1 MAPRKNK
8 EAASWEVDADK
19 PKPDGETRT
28 RRSYCVKELVTQP
41 APGIDTVHDVM
52 LYAAKTHG
60 SKKAFASR
68 EVIKTITEEKEVTKR
83 SGGKEHKELKK
94 WNYFKLSPYDW
105 MTYEEAL
112 VRVKEIGAGLRE
124 YSVEDTRTE
133 NKFFSIYG
141 QTSRNWMLV
150 AQACAFNAV
159 PISTAYDSLGP
170 EGLKH
175 ALNETEVRGMFTN
188 ADLLGTLVKVIKET
202 QTVSLI
208 VYDGKADEKVLQEIK
223 QVREGLRV
231 VTLDE
236 VIEAGKKKPVEAI
249 PAKRE
254 DIYCCMYTS
263 GSTGTPKGV
272 LLSHGNVVA
281 AIASVWTL
289 LYELLT
295 AKDSY
300 LAFLPLAHILEFVVE
315 NSFVF
320 AGLPIGYGRVKTL
333 TDASVRE
340 CKGDIAEFKPTIM
353 VGVPA
358 VWELIRKGILTK
370 VDQAGALKKSIFN
383 FALKAKTAANQYS
396 IPMIGGLTDKIVFDA
411 IRAQTGG
418 RLKILFNGG
427 GAVSKSTQQF
437 LCTALVVMIQGY
449 GLTESTAMAAILN
462 PAWMQF
468 GAVGGPVPA
477 AEVKLVDA
485 PEAGYFSTNT
495 LPQGEILIRGPAIF
509 QGYYKRPDLDK
520 EAFTEDGWFRTGDI
534 GQWNKDGTL
543 SIIDR
548 LKNLVKLSGGEYIA
562 IEYLE
567 SIYKSCPLVANGAI
581 IANGGHNQP
590 AMVVVAHPQNLPA
603 FAKKNGLGD
612 GEDLEHLCK
621 DEAVVEAALKEL
633 NAVGRKAGLKGM
645 ELLEAI
651 VLVADEWTPE
661 SGFLTAAQKLQR
673 KIIQNHYGD
682 RIEAVYP
689 SSN

>member
-8 EAASWEVDADK
+8 QAASWEVDSDQ
-19 PKPDGETRT
+19 PKPQGETRA
-28 RRSYCVKELVTQP
+28 RRAYCVKELVTEP
-41 APGIDTVHDVM
+41 APGVTTVHDLL

-60 SKKAFASR
+60 DKKGFAAR
-68 EVIKTITEEKEVTKR
+68 DVIKVITEEKEVTKR
-83 SGGKEHKELKK
+83 VGGKEHKEMKK
-94 WNYFKLSPYDW
+94 WNYFKLSDYDW
-105 MTYEEAL
+105 LSYNQFLDFAKH
-112 VRVKEIGAGLRE
+112 VGAGLRQLAG
-124 YSVEDTRTE
+124 EDSRKE
-133 NKFFSIYG
+133 KFFNIYG

-170 EGLKH
+170 DGLRH

-188 ADLLGTLVKVIKET
+188 ADLFGTLIKVIE
-202 QTVSLI
+202 QTKTVDLI
-208 VYDGKADEKVLQEIK
+208 VYDGKADEKLLEQIK
-223 QVREGLRV
+223 GVREGLRV
-231 VTLDE
+231 IHLDE
-236 VIEAGKKKPVEAI
+236 VVEIGKKQPVEAI
-249 PAKRE
+249 RAQPE
-254 DIYCCMYTS
+254 DVYCCMYTS

-272 LLSHGNVVA
+272 LLTHLNVVSA
-281 AIASVWTL
+281 VASVWTL
-289 LYELLT
+289 LYEFLT
-295 AKDSY
+295 PKDSY

-340 CKGDIAEFKPTIM
+340 CKGDIAEFRPSIM

-358 VWELIRKGILTK
+358 VWELIRKGILSK
-370 VDQAGALKKSIFN
+370 VDQAGGLKKSIFN
-383 FALKAKTAANQYS
+383 FALKAKTAANSYG
-396 IPMIGGLTDKIVFDA
+396 IPLVAGLTDAIVFDGV
-411 IRAQTGG
+411 RAQTGG
-418 RLKILFNGG
+418 NLKIMFSGG

-437 LCTALVVMIQGY
+437 LSTALVTMIQGY

-462 PAWMQF
+462 PGWMQY

-485 PEAGYFSTNT
+485 PEAGYLSTNDPPT
-495 LPQGEILIRGPAIF
+495 GEILVRGPAIF
-509 QGYYKRPDLDK
+509 KGYYKRPDLDK
-520 EAFTEDGWFRTGDI
+520 EAFTEDGWFRTGDV

-543 SIIDR
+543 SIVDR

-567 SIYKSCPLVANGAI
+567 SIYKSCPLVANGAV
-581 IANGGHNQP
+581 IANGEHNQP

-612 GEDLEHLCK
+612 GEDLEHLCTDDK
-621 DEAVVEAALKEL
+621 VVEAALKEL
-633 NAVGRKAGLKGM
+633 NAVGKKAGLKGM

-673 KIIQNHYGD
+673 KTIDKHYED
-682 RIEAVYP
+682 RIKAVYP
-689 SSN
+689 

>member
-19 PKPDGETRT
+19 PKPDGETRI
-28 RRSYCVKELVTQP
+28 RRAYCIKDLVTQP

-60 SKKAFASR
+60 SKKGFASR
-68 EVIKTITEEKEVTKR
+68 DIERVITEDKEVTKMV
-83 SGGKEHKELKK
+83 GGKPQKQTKT
-94 WNYFKLSPYDW
+94 WSYFKLTPFNW

-112 VRVKEIGAGLRE
+112 QRVKEIGAGLRE
-124 YSVEDTRTE
+124 LEGDDARE
-133 NKFFSIYG
+133 QKFFNIYG

-170 EGLKH
+170 DGLRH
-175 ALNETEVRGMFTN
+175 ALNETEVNGMFTN
-188 ADLLGTLVKVIKET
+188 ADLLPTLVKVIEQCK
-202 QTVSLI
+202 TVKLI
-208 VYDGKADEKVLQEIK
+208 VYDGKADEEHLKK
-223 QVREGLRV
+223 MRAVREDIKV
-231 VTLDE
+231 IHLDE
-236 VIEAGKKKPVEAI
+236 VVELGKSKPVEALK
-249 PAKRE
+249 AKAE
-254 DIYCCMYTS
+254 DVYCCMYTS

-272 LLSHGNVVA
+272 LLTHRNVVA
-281 AIASVWTL
+281 AIGSVWTL
-289 LYELLT
+289 LYEYLT
-295 AKDSY
+295 PKDAY

-340 CKGDIAEFKPTIM
+340 CKGDIAEFRPTIM

-358 VWELIRKGILTK
+358 VWELIRKGILGK
-370 VDQAGALKKSIFN
+370 VDSAGALKKNIFN
-383 FALKAKTAANQYS
+383 FALGAKQTAHKYS
-396 IPMIGGLTDKIVFDA
+396 IPFVGAVTDKVVFDGV
-411 IRAQTGG
+411 RAQTGG

-427 GAVSKSTQQF
+427 GAVSRSTQAF
-437 LCTALVVMIQGY
+437 LCTALVTMIQGY
-449 GLTESTAMAAILN
+449 GLTESTAMACILN
-462 PAWMQF
+462 PGFMQY

-477 AEVKLVDA
+477 AEIKLVDA
-485 PEAGYFSTNT
+485 KEAGYFSTNDP
-495 LPQGEILIRGPAIF
+495 PQGEILIRGPAIF
-509 QGYYKRPDLDK
+509 KGYYKRPDLDK
-520 EAFTEDGWFRTGDI
+520 EAFTEDGWFRTGDV

-543 SIIDR
+543 AIIDR
-548 LKNLVKLSGGEYIA
+548 LKNLVKLAGGEYIA
-562 IEYLE
+562 IEHLE

-581 IANGGHNQP
+581 IANGEHNNP
-590 AMVVVAHPQNLPA
+590 MMVVVAHPQNLPN

-612 GEDLEHLCK
+612 GEDLEHLCT
-621 DEAVVEAALKEL
+621 DERVVDAALKEL
-633 NAVGRKAGLKGM
+633 NNVGKKAGLKGL

-673 KIIQNHYGD
+673 KIIQEHYGE
-682 RIEAVYP
+682 RIK
-689 SSN
+689 

>member
-8 EAASWEVDADK
+8 EPASWEVDADK
-19 PKPDGETRT
+19 PKPDGETRI
-28 RRSYCVKELVTQP
+28 RRAYCVKDLVTQP
-41 APGIDTVHDVM
+41 APGIDTVHDLL

-60 SKKAFASR
+60 SKKGFASR
-68 EVIKTITEEKEVTKR
+68 DILKVITEEKEVTKR
-83 SGGKEHKELKK
+83 DGGKEHKEMKK
-94 WNYFKLSPYDW
+94 WNYFKLSPYNW
-105 MTYEEAL
+105 MSYEGFL
-112 VRVKEIGAGLRE
+112 DKVKEIGAGLRVLAADDGRE
-124 YSVEDTRTE
+124 SE
-133 NKFFSIYG
+133 KFFNIYS
-141 QTSRNWMLV
+141 QTSQNWMLV

-175 ALNETEVRGMFTN
+175 ALKETEVHSMFTN
-188 ADLLGTLVKVIKET
+188 ADLLPTLLKVIEKTETVKV
-202 QTVSLI
+202 I
-208 VYDGKADEKVLQEIK
+208 VYDGEADPKIIEDLKN
-223 QVREGLRV
+223 VREGMKV

-236 VIEAGKKKPVEAI
+236 VVEIGKKNPVEAI
-249 PAKRE
+249 KANRE
-254 DIYCCMYTS
+254 EVYCCMYTS

-272 LLSHGNVVA
+272 LLTHGNVVSA
-281 AIASVWTL
+281 VASVWTL
-289 LYELLT
+289 LYEYLT
-295 AKDSY
+295 SKDSY

-315 NSFVF
+315 NSFIF
-320 AGLPIGYGRVKTL
+320 AGLPVGYGRVKTL
-333 TDASVRE
+333 TDTSVRE
-340 CKGDIAEFKPTIM
+340 CKGDIAEFKPSIM

-370 VDQAGALKKSIFN
+370 VDQSGALKKSIFN
-383 FALKAKTAANQYS
+383 FALKAKQAAHHYS
-396 IPMIGGLTDKIVFDA
+396 IPFLAGLTDTIVFDA
-411 IRAQTGG
+411 VRAQTGG
-418 RLKILFNGG
+418 NLKILFSGG

-449 GLTESTAMAAILN
+449 GLTETTAMATILN
-462 PAWMQF
+462 PAFMQF

-477 AEVKLVDA
+477 AEVKLIDA
-485 PEAGYFSTNT
+485 PEAGYFSTNNP
-495 LPQGEILIRGPAIF
+495 PQGEILVRGPAIF
-509 QGYYKRPDLDK
+509 KGYYKRPDIDK
-520 EAFTEDGWFRTGDI
+520 EAFTEDGWFRTGDV

-543 SIIDR
+543 SILDR

-581 IANGGHNQP
+581 LANGDHNRP

-612 GEDLEHLCK
+612 GEDLEHLCT
-621 DEAVVEAALKEL
+621 DEKVADAALKEL
-633 NAVGRKAGLKGM
+633 NNVGKKAGLKGM

-673 KIIQNHYGD
+673 RVIEKHYED
-682 RIEAVYP
+682 RIKAVYP
-689 SSN
+689 

>member
-8 EAASWEVDADK
+8 EPASWEVDADK
-19 PKPDGETRT
+19 PKPEGETRV
-28 RRSYCVKELVTQP
+28 RRSYCIKDLVTQP

-60 SKKAFASR
+60 SKKGFASR
-68 EVIKTITEEKEVTKR
+68 NIERIISEEKEVTKMV
-83 SGGKEHKELKK
+83 GGKETKQKK
-94 WNYFKLSPYDW
+94 TWNYFKLTPYEW

-112 VRVKEIGAGLRE
+112 QRVKEIGAGLRE
-124 YSVEDTRTE
+124 LGIEDKRE
-133 NKFFSIYG
+133 NKFFNIYA

-150 AQACAFNAV
+150 AQSCAFNAV

-170 EGLKH
+170 EGLRH
-175 ALNETEVRGMFTN
+175 ALNETEVNGMFTN
-188 ADLLGTLVKVIKET
+188 ADLLGTLVKIIENCP
-202 QTVSLI
+202 TVKLI
-208 VYDGKADEKVLQEIK
+208 VYDGNSEDGAIDKLKAIRDDIKVIH
-223 QVREGLRV
+223 
-231 VTLDE
+231 LDE
-236 VIEAGKKKPVEAI
+236 VIQLGKSKPVEAL
-249 PAKRE
+249 PAKAE
-254 DIYCCMYTS
+254 DVYCCMYTS

-272 LLSHGNVVA
+272 LLTHRNVVA
-281 AIASVWTL
+281 AIGSVWTL
-289 LYELLT
+289 LYEYLT
-295 AKDSY
+295 TKDSY

-315 NSFVF
+315 NSFIF

-340 CKGDIAEFKPTIM
+340 CKGDIAEFRPSIL

-358 VWELIRKGILTK
+358 VWELIRKGILSK
-370 VDQAGALKKSIFN
+370 VDTAGALKKSIFN
-383 FALKAKTAANQYS
+383 FAVKAKQTANQYS
-396 IPMIGGLTDKIVFDA
+396 LPLVGGLTDKVVFDA
-411 IRAQTGG
+411 VRAQTGG
-418 RLKILFNGG
+418 KLKIMFNGG
-427 GAVSKSTQQF
+427 GAVSKSTQAF
-437 LCTALVVMIQGY
+437 LCTALVTMIQGY
-449 GLTESTAMAAILN
+449 GLTESTAMACILN
-462 PAWMQF
+462 PSFMQY

-477 AEVKLVDA
+477 AEIKLVDA

-495 LPQGEILIRGPAIF
+495 LPQGEILLRGPAIF
-509 QGYYKRPDLDK
+509 KGYYKRPDLDK
-520 EAFTEDGWFRTGDI
+520 EAFTEDGWFRTGDV

-543 SIIDR
+543 AIIDR

-581 IANGGHNQP
+581 IANGEHNNP
-590 AMVVVAHPQNLPA
+590 AMVVVGHPTNLPA

-621 DEAVVEAALKEL
+621 DERVVEAALKEL
-633 NAVGRKAGLKGM
+633 NNVGKKAGLKGM

-673 KIIQNHYGD
+673 KVISDQYAD
-682 RIEAVYP
+682 RIKAVYP
-689 SSN
+689 